1 MEERKG
7 AKAEREWNERG
18 GRAKSH
24 PGLRSRPD
32 TSPGMLGGDCAG
44 ARADGGRGEVRKR
57 TPQSLLWAPF
67 LPGIQE
73 KPGNGLVFQDAHMD
87 STISPPPRSSRGWAA
102 SAVLAAAA
110 QAWRGWGGGRGDPFL
125 AAPERGSV
133 CSDCPLTS
141 LRHKHKISP
150 RRCWRARLPGW
161 GRSLPVVLGKGGSLG
176 L

>member
-32 TSPGMLGGDCAG
+32 TSPGMLGGNCAG
-44 ARADGGRGEVRKR
+44 ARAGGGRGGVRKR
-57 TPQSLLWAPF
+57 TPQSPLWAPF

-87 STISPPPRSSRGWAA
+87 STISPPPLSSRVWAA

-110 QAWRGWGGGRGDPFL
+110 KAWRGWG
-125 AAPERGSV
+125 AARGSLSG
-133 CSDCPLTS
+133 CPREGLGLQRLPSDKLEAQTQDF
-141 LRHKHKISP
+141 P
-150 RRCWRARLPGW
+150 RRCWGARLPGW